1 VALSATTT
9 PPIVGLFTVCF
20 ESSGLPRIDDQ
31 HYRILTLADTLH
43 VAMTGGNAQPI
54 MGAFLDR
61 LEAAILRHLSTEEEI
76 MDVLSYPARA
86 DHVREHDHA
95 RRVVERLQR
104 AFREGSMPI
113 AYDTMEFL
121 RSWLRPHLCG
131 PDREHAVFLRA
142 HRTELVNRRER
153 WKSGTIL
160 QPDQP
165 ISSVHAMS

>member
-1 VALSATTT
+1 MALSASTT
-9 PPIVGLFTVCF
+9 PPTLGLFGACF
-20 ESSGLPRIDDQ
+20 ESSGLQRIDDQ

-61 LEAAILRHLSTEEEI
+61 LEAALLRHLSTEEEI
-76 MDVLSYPARA
+76 MDVLNYPARA
-86 DHVREHDHA
+86 GHMREHDHA
-95 RRVVERLQR
+95 RRVIERLQR

-121 RSWLRPHLCG
+121 RRWLRPHLRG

-142 HRTELVNRRER
+142 HRRDLVDRRER

-160 QPDQP
+160 QPHRTQ
-165 ISSVHAMS
+165 S